1 MGLHAV
7 KFFLGDLQDGAVL
20 ESVGELE
27 FRVATDKLSAFEAVC
42 HKGHIPLPGSGHT
55 VVIQEQAPTPVIE
68 AYRCGGLVLGFLQ
81 GKKVLFVLPEK
92 NDIVY
97 RSARNIAG
105 VKTTLASTL
114 NVYDILNCDTVVV
127 LKDAVNKIEEVYA

>member
-1 MGLHAV
+1 MLYFATINECKQNQVDYIICSQEFAEGITGL
-7 KFFLGDLQDGAVL
+7 FLNQRYNNDSFIYQKLRERFPNAKGITIT
-20 ESVGELE
+20 VG
-27 FRVATDKLSAFEAVC
+27 KHGYIC
-42 HKGHIPLPGSGHT
+42 
-55 VVIQEQAPTPVIE
+55 
-68 AYRCGGLVLGFLQ
+68 
-81 GKKVLFVLPEK
+81 EK
-92 NDIVY
+92 DDVVY